1 MKKNNKLYF
10 KDILDS
16 ITKIESY
23 TKGMSF
29 RNFSHNKMVID
40 AVIRNFEIIGEA
52 AKNLPPKTK
61 SMHKAIPWKEM
72 AGMRDK
78 VIHEYFGVDL
88 KIVWKT
94 IKQSLPEL
102 KKALKKILR

>member
-1 MKKNNKLYF
+1 MKRNNKIYIE
-10 KDILDS
+10 DILDS
-16 ITKIESY
+16 IAKIDSY

-29 RNFSHNKMVID
+29 KSFAHNKMVVD

-52 AKNLPPKTK
+52 AKNLPQKTK
-61 SMHKAIPWKEM
+61 SIYKGIPWKEM

-78 VIHEYFGVDL
+78 VIYEYFGVDL

-94 IKQSLPEL
+94 IKKSLP
-102 KKALKKILR
+102 AL